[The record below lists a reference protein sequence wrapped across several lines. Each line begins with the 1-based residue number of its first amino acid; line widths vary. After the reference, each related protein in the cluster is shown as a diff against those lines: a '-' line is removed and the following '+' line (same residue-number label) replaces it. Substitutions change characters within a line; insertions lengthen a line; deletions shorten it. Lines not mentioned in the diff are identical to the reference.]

1 MRPSATRG
9 PTDSRP
15 RTGDRTWRAP
25 MSTTE
30 ATANAGIQPE
40 VAGPPS
46 AGHTTATVTIATS
59 AAPATTP
66 AITDDTRTH
75 HRGAACTA
83 TASKAPRRISGSR
96 AGVA

>member
-1 MRPSATRG
+1 
-9 PTDSRP
+9 
-15 RTGDRTWRAP
+15 

-30 ATANAGIQPE
+30 ATANAGIQPA

-59 AAPATTP
+59 AAA
-66 AITDDTRTH
+66 ADH
-75 HRGAACTA
+75 AGQHRRHADAPPWRRVHGDGEQGADEDL
-83 TASKAPRRISGSR
+83 GSR

>member
-1 MRPSATRG
+1 
-9 PTDSRP
+9 
-15 RTGDRTWRAP
+15 

-30 ATANAGIQPE
+30 ATANAGIQPA

-59 AAPATTP
+59 AAAATTP
-66 AITDDTRTH
+66 ASTDDTRTR

-83 TASKAPRRISGSR
+83 TASKAPMRISGSR